1 MNSSDTAQRDIAYI
15 RLALLNETLR
25 RVEKLPYPGEIQS
38 CVKRRSSLLRLSELL
53 YSVCGCEE
61 LPSFT
66 PENKPEQ
73 KKPET
78 GSRPQPEKQEPSAE
92 AKELTDFMKQ
102 LSGNV
107 LRSAAEQA
115 ARSGRVNS
123 DTAKR
128 AAVTGIAQTISLMM
142 REDKD
147 R

>member
-38 CVKRRSSLLRLSELL
+38 CMKRRSSLLRLSELL

-61 LPSFT
+61 LPGFT
-66 PENKPEQ
+66 PENKPQ
-73 KKPET
+73 PKKPE
-78 GSRPQPEKQEPSAE
+78 PEKQESSAE

-128 AAVTGIAQTISLMM
+128 AAVSGIAQTISLMM